1 MARNFCSMRPFPPF
15 LFPTFSPVFTCMRHP
30 FCWFWAAFRHASMNL
45 AFAAATSGWT
55 KPSVSSSYSRLLS
68 AASRWACA
76 VDWLNSTSATGH
88 LALTAKHP
96 QAEFHPTPPSWNP
109 SSTNMACSFCSM
121 TPISPSLFL
130 NSSLGYTAML
140 HLFRSFWVAFR
151 HASMNLSLC
160 VATKACAKRSVSRS
174 YSRLLSAA
182 SRVVWLNSRRKDMAL
197 LVWPC
202 KSGRKGPG
210 PKKSHSHWYSTTFL
224 QPETYQNNV
233 LPMSTHV
240 PLVASTSI
248 VSFLNLIDFLQQLP
262 WQTKE
267 SYLGYSP
274 IAPVMSSSLSPTWQT
289 WAMTILQQA
298 SAGADWWLI
307 FILCIAPYFSSW
319 HWMVPLV
326 QIKPKIHCHKGTS
339 IYIYI

>member
-1 MARNFCSMRPFPPF
+1 MARSFCSMRPFPPF

-160 VATKACAKRSVSRS
+160 VATKAWTKRSVSRS
-174 YSRLLSAA
+174 YACSRPHPAWFGSTRGGRTWLCWYGLA
-182 SRVVWLNSRRKDMAL
+182 SRVAKGRAKNITQSLIQHHVFSTRNLPKHCPSHVHPCSVSSLNLNRKLSQLDWFSPTATLANKRKLRGL
-197 LVWPC
+197 LA
-202 KSGRKGPG
+202 
-210 PKKSHSHWYSTTFL
+210 HSSCNVIILVTHVANVGNDHPAAGFGWCRLVVDIHSVYSTVFFKL
-224 QPETYQNNV
+224 
-233 LPMSTHV
+233 
-240 PLVASTSI
+240 A
-248 VSFLNLIDFLQQLP
+248 LNGAACTN
-262 WQTKE
+262 QTKN
-267 SYLGYSP
+267 
-274 IAPVMSSSLSPTWQT
+274 SLS
-289 WAMTILQQA
+289 
-298 SAGADWWLI
+298 
-307 FILCIAPYFSSW
+307 
-319 HWMVPLV
+319 
-326 QIKPKIHCHKGTS
+326 
-339 IYIYI
+339 